1 MLEEI
6 YGAREDKRIEP
17 DSVTDFCTQFVHRKD
32 EELFYEAI
40 RDVHYAGFKEG
51 MKAALELIA
60 DLL

>member
-1 MLEEI
+1 VLEVI
-6 YGAREDKRIEP
+6 YNAGDNKRIDP

-32 EELFYEAI
+32 EELFYEVI
-40 RDVHYAGFKEG
+40 REVHYAGFREG